1 MGKISTFLMG
11 SLSEEMYLNV
21 SKVSRDAINVI
32 VFFSLVILVG
42 EGDEKK

>member
-32 VFFSLVILVG
+32 VFFFLSHFG
-42 EGDEKK
+42 GGG